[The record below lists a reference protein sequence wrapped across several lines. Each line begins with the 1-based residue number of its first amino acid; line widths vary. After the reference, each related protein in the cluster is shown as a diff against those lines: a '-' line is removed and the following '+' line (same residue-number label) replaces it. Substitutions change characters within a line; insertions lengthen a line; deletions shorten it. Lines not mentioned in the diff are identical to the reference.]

1 MRVGG
6 RALFYAVLRPPR
18 PAVTHRDLLDQATS
32 RLAAAGI
39 ESPRRAAEW
48 MLEETT
54 GADRAALVARPDAPV
69 DPAAEALFGRM
80 VERRLAREPVQ
91 YILGHA
97 DFYGLRLAVAPS
109 VLIPRPETEE
119 VVEEALRRIRGH
131 ERPWVLDIGTGS
143 GAIALAV
150 KAERPDAEVFA
161 VDVSA
166 AALAVAS
173 GNAARLGL
181 AVTFVRADALR
192 PQFVADV
199 PPTFDLLVSN
209 PPYVPASE
217 RADLDPEVRDHE
229 PALALFVDD
238 ADPLRFYRAL
248 AGHAEALLRPGG
260 WLVAETHADHGRAVR
275 DVFAEAG
282 LAGAEILPD
291 LARRDRIALAQKS

>member
-1 MRVGG
+1 VRYSP
-6 RALFYAVLRPPR
+6 ARPTH
-18 PAVTHRDLLDQATS
+18 PAVTRRDLLDQATS
-32 RLAAAGI
+32 RLAAAGVD
-39 ESPRRAAEW
+39 SPRRAAEW

-54 GADRAALVARPDAPV
+54 GDDRVAFLSRPDTEV
-69 DPAAEALFGRM
+69 DTAAEALFGRM
-80 VERRLAREPVQ
+80 VERRMSREPVQ
-91 YILGHA
+91 YVLGHA
-97 DFYGLRLAVAPS
+97 DFFGLRLSVTPA

-119 VVEEALRRIRGH
+119 VVEEALRRVRGF
-131 ERPWVLDIGTGS
+131 ERPWVLDVGTGS

-150 KAERPDAEVFA
+150 KHERPDAEVFA

-166 AALAVAS
+166 EALAVAS
-173 GNAARLGL
+173 ANAARLGL

-192 PQFVADV
+192 PQFTADV

-217 RADLDPEVRDHE
+217 AAELEPEVRDHE

-260 WLVAETHADHGRAVR
+260 WLVAETHADHGAAVR
-275 DVFAEAG
+275 DLFADAG
-282 LAGAEILPD
+282 LVGAEILPD
-291 LARRDRIALAQKS
+291 LAGRDRIAVARKATE